1 MTPTR
6 RPNRRHALALWTL
19 CATLLPMAACKK
31 SEEAAPATAP
41 AAAEAATPAEPAAP
55 PKEEAAV
62 QLTPKWPA
70 GKRLLV
76 RTETQTELEMGAPG
90 TAVAAKTE
98 SHLVQ
103 DIAFTALKDRAGGG
117 SEVEVHITS
126 VTMENRGGGKVLSS
140 FDPKSDPKQDP
151 RNPLAT
157 TLRKLIGTKLKY
169 HTTADGKVE
178 KVDGVPQLLARL
190 STGATPQALFLV
202 RGLVNE
208 DAIKS
213 WNTLHLG
220 LPAQPVQPGH
230 AWEVTRDIPFGP
242 TKFTLTGTNTFK
254 AWTQRNNKK
263 MAQLVFAGVA
273 TAKEGTTSVV
283 TVGDGST
290 VTGTAWYDP
299 DLGVIEESE
308 TLSQFTVNV
317 AQTTGTTTA
326 SKYKAK
332 VTSKLVEIGDS
343 GSGTPAVTEANAPGA
358 PAAPKTAAPK

>member
-6 RPNRRHALALWTL
+6 RPNRCHALAVWSL
-19 CATLLPMAACKK
+19 CATLLPLAACKK
-31 SEEAAPATAP
+31 PDEATPAAAPA
-41 AAAEAATPAEPAAP
+41 AETAATTAEVHAT
-55 PKEEAAV
+55 PKEEPAV
-62 QLTPKWPA
+62 QITPKWPA

-76 RTETQTELEMGAPG
+76 RTETQTELEMAAPG
-90 TAVAAKTE
+90 TAVSAKTE
-98 SHLVQ
+98 SQLVQ
-103 DIAFTALKDRAGGG
+103 DLAFTPLKDRPSGG
-117 SEVEVHITS
+117 SEVEVHVIS
-126 VTMENRGGGKVLSS
+126 VTVESRAGGRVLSS
-140 FDPKSDPKQDP
+140 FDPKSDPKQDA
-151 RNPLAT
+151 RNSLAP

-169 HTTADGKVE
+169 HTLADGKVE
-178 KVDGVPQLLARL
+178 KVDGVPQLLSRL
-190 STGATPQALFLV
+190 TVGASPQANFLM
-202 RGLVNE
+202 RSLVNE
-208 DAIKS
+208 DALKA
-213 WNTLHLG
+213 WNSLHLG
-220 LPAQPVQPGH
+220 LPEQPVQPG
-230 AWEVTRDIPFGP
+230 ATWEVKRDIPYGP

-308 TLSQFTVNV
+308 TLSHFTVNV
-317 AQTTGTTTA
+317 AQSTGTTTA

-343 GSGTPAVTEANAPGA
+343 GSGTPAVTEANAPA
-358 PAAPKTAAPK
+358 ATPAPKPAAPK